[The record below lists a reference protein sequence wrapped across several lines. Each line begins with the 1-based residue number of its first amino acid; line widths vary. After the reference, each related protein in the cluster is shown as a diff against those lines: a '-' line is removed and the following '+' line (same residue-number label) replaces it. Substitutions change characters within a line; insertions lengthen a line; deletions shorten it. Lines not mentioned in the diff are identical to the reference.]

1 MTSQHHAYPP
11 VIARRSRG
19 NLCLGQYKNF
29 MEMKNYFSQLN
40 QTALEGFKRLNKTD
54 RIEHKLWKV
63 PAGSWEVNVVRGKVL
78 EKAAT
83 SRIILTTKNPLTDE
97 DTRFNVF
104 QVKIYPASPKIPVML
119 FNMENRV
126 AGDDIFAGFLD
137 VAPAAARKDDLKFLQ
152 TKIKKV
158 TEKYRQDY
166 EALRAKLKDMYWMES
181 WGKAL
186 NAEIGIRLELG
197 SDQAALVKEAGL
209 NWLASY
215 FEVVEKRK
223 RERFTEKQ
231 SAQMYA
237 VRARIMEYY
246 LLKDISVKVA
256 QKLGVPLEALSLA
269 HFAPAI
275 RY

>member
-1 MTSQHHAYPP
+1 
-11 VIARRSRG
+11 
-19 NLCLGQYKNF
+19 
-29 MEMKNYFSQLN
+29 MEMKNYYSQLN
-40 QTALEGFKRLNKTD
+40 QTALKGFKWLNKTD
-54 RIEHKLWKV
+54 RVEHKRWEV
-63 PAGSWEVNVVRGKVL
+63 PAGSWEVNVVRGKIL
-78 EKAAT
+78 EKATT
-83 SRIILTTKNPLTDE
+83 SRIVLNTKNPLTNE

-126 AGDDIFAGFLD
+126 AGEDIFAGFLD
-137 VAPAAARKDDLKFLQ
+137 VAPAAAQKDDLKFLQ
-152 TKIKKV
+152 AKIRKV
-158 TEKYRQDY
+158 AEKYGQDY
-166 EALRAKLKDMYWMES
+166 EALRAKLKDMYRMES
-181 WGKAL
+181 WDKAI

-197 SDQAALVKEAGL
+197 SDRAELVREAGL
-209 NWLASY
+209 LWLESY

-223 RERFTEKQ
+223 REQFTEKQ
-231 SAQMYA
+231 SSLMYA

>member
-1 MTSQHHAYPP
+1 MGK
-11 VIARRSRG
+11 I
-19 NLCLGQYKNF
+19 F
-29 MEMKNYFSQLN
+29 MEMENYYSQLN
-40 QTALEGFKRLNKTD
+40 RTALDGFKRLNKTD
-54 RIEHKLWKV
+54 RVEHKIWKV
-63 PAGSWEVNVVRGKVL
+63 PAGSWEVSVVRGKVL

-83 SRIILTTKNPLTDE
+83 SRIILNTKNPLTGE

-104 QVKIYPASPKIPVML
+104 QVKIYPASPKIPILL

-152 TKIKKV
+152 TKIRRV
-158 TEKYRQDY
+158 AEKYGHDY
-166 EALRAKLKDMYWMES
+166 KALRKKLKNMYWMEP

-186 NAEIGIRLELG
+186 NAEIGLRLDLG
-197 SDQAALVKEAGL
+197 SDQSALVKEAGL
-209 NWLASY
+209 TWIESY
-215 FEVVEKRK
+215 FELVEKRRK
-223 RERFTEKQ
+223 EQFTEKQ
-231 SAQMYA
+231 SALMYQA
-237 VRARIMEYY
+237 RARIMEYY
-246 LLKDISVKVA
+246 LLQDLSVKAA

>member
-1 MTSQHHAYPP
+1 MT
-11 VIARRSRG
+11 I
-19 NLCLGQYKNF
+19 KI
-29 MEMKNYFSQLN
+29 MEIESYYNQLN
-40 QTALEGFKRLNKTD
+40 EKALTGFKQLNKTD
-54 RIEHKLWKV
+54 RVAHQRWEV
-63 PAGSWEVNVVRGKVL
+63 PAGSWEVNVVRAKIL

-83 SRIILTTKNPLTDE
+83 SGIILNTKNPLTGE

-152 TKIKKV
+152 TKIRKV
-158 TEKYRQDY
+158 AEKYGQDY
-166 EALRAKLKDMYWMES
+166 EALRAKLKDMYWMEP

-197 SDQAALVKEAGL
+197 SDCAALVREAGL
-209 NWLASY
+209 NWLESY
-215 FEVVEKRK
+215 FELVEKRRK
-223 RERFTEKQ
+223 EQFTEKQ
-231 SAQMYA
+231 KALMHA

-246 LLKDISVKVA
+246 LLKDISVRVA
-256 QKLGVPLEALSLA
+256 QKLGVPLEALSMA
-269 HFAPAI
+269 HFAPSI